1 MDVDH
6 PDLIARVEGAFLLQ
20 KDPPLQTA
28 PGPSANQLLAAIPA
42 TEWARIVPALETIER
57 PLGKVLCGS
66 GSKMNHVYFPTHSH
80 RCGNEQTPRRIGQ
93 TVSAPVAC
101 WRPHPSGNTGM
112 RLNTLSL
119 VLGTTAVA
127 LGLPLLTACGKTEPV
142 TTPPAA
148 TTTVGTVIDDSV
160 LTTQV
165 KAALLADP
173 SIQSLDIKVETRKG
187 EVQLSGL
194 ANDRDQIERAQAVA
208 RDTVGVVK
216 VDNAMSVAVGTDT
229 LGKRIDDSV
238 ITGKVKA
245 GLLGDDH
252 IKSLDIAVVTRNG
265 EVQLSGFVNNQGQID
280 RSMALAR
287 GIEGVKHVQSALSI
301 KK

>member
-1 MDVDH
+1 
-6 PDLIARVEGAFLLQ
+6 
-20 KDPPLQTA
+20 
-28 PGPSANQLLAAIPA
+28 
-42 TEWARIVPALETIER
+42 
-57 PLGKVLCGS
+57 
-66 GSKMNHVYFPTHSH
+66 
-80 RCGNEQTPRRIGQ
+80 
-93 TVSAPVAC
+93 
-101 WRPHPSGNTGM
+101 M

-245 GLLGDDH
+245 GLLSDDH